1 MSSRP
6 KGGPMGGGPGRN
18 IGAKGPKPKNF
29 WKTVKRLFR
38 YMSKRML
45 SIIAVLVL
53 AIAAVVF
60 QIQTPKVL
68 GQATTE
74 IFKGVMKGAAEMKQ
88 GLKITSFPIDFD
100 KIGQI
105 LLIVIA
111 MYLISAVF
119 NFLQQVIMTRVSQRT
134 VYELRQELEA
144 KMNKVPIPIMIL
156 IVMGTS
162 CHGQLTTWIILR
174 VLYNKT

>member
-1 MSSRP
+1 M
-6 KGGPMGGGPGRN
+6 
-18 IGAKGPKPKNF
+18 
-29 WKTVKRLFR
+29 KRLFR

-134 VYELRQELEA
+134 VYELRQ
-144 KMNKVPIPIMIL
+144 N
-156 IVMGTS
+156 
-162 CHGQLTTWIILR
+162 
-174 VLYNKT
+174 

>member
-18 IGAKGPKPKNF
+18 IGAKGKTKNF

-60 QIQTPKVL
+60 K
-68 GQATTE
+68 
-74 IFKGVMKGAAEMKQ
+74 FKHQK
-88 GLKITSFPIDFD
+88 
-100 KIGQI
+100 
-105 LLIVIA
+105 
-111 MYLISAVF
+111 Y
-119 NFLQQVIMTRVSQRT
+119 
-134 VYELRQELEA
+134 
-144 KMNKVPIPIMIL
+144 
-156 IVMGTS
+156 
-162 CHGQLTTWIILR
+162 
-174 VLYNKT
+174 

>member
-1 MSSRP
+1 
-6 KGGPMGGGPGRN
+6 
-18 IGAKGPKPKNF
+18 
-29 WKTVKRLFR
+29 
-38 YMSKRML
+38 
-45 SIIAVLVL
+45 
-53 AIAAVVF
+53 
-60 QIQTPKVL
+60 
-68 GQATTE
+68 
-74 IFKGVMKGAAEMKQ
+74 MKGAAEMKQ

-144 KMNKVPIPIMIL
+144 KMNKVPISYYDTHSNGDIMSRAINDMDNIASTL
-156 IVMGTS
+156 QQNLT
-162 CHGQLTTWIILR
+162 QLP
-174 VLYNKT
+174 VS

>member
-1 MSSRP
+1 
-6 KGGPMGGGPGRN
+6 
-18 IGAKGPKPKNF
+18 
-29 WKTVKRLFR
+29 
-38 YMSKRML
+38 
-45 SIIAVLVL
+45 
-53 AIAAVVF
+53 
-60 QIQTPKVL
+60 
-68 GQATTE
+68 
-74 IFKGVMKGAAEMKQ
+74 MKGAAEMKQ

-144 KMNKVPIPIMIL
+144 KMNKVPISYYDTHSNGDIMSRAINDMDNIASTLQQNLTQLITSIVTFVGVLWMMLTISWQLTLIALATVPLSL
-156 IVMGTS
+156 IVVMVVAPRS
-162 CHGQLTTWIILR
+162 QNILR
-174 VLYNKT
+174 LNKKLRIIE

>member
-6 KGGPMGGGPGRN
+6 KVGPMGGGPGPGN
-18 IGAKGPKPKNF
+18 IGVKGPKPKNF

-53 AIAAVVF
+53 AIAAVIF

-74 IFKGVMKGAAEMKQ
+74 IFKGVMTGAPQMQQ
-88 GLKITSFPIDFD
+88 GQQVTTFPIDFD
-100 KIGQI
+100 KIAQI
-105 LLIVIA
+105 ISDCNRDVSDFCCLQLLAAIYYDTCFTA
-111 MYLISAVF
+111 NSL
-119 NFLQQVIMTRVSQRT
+119 
-134 VYELRQELEA
+134 
-144 KMNKVPIPIMIL
+144 
-156 IVMGTS
+156 
-162 CHGQLTTWIILR
+162 
-174 VLYNKT
+174 